1 MSFQNAAPLSL
12 PLPGNNRKAEKGGG
26 GERAFT
32 PPHTGGGGSGVGTQ
46 QVQLL
51 SSCPSTPRPASLA
64 PQATPSPVP
73 PPPKTDIPAEDHSI
87 QKLKVDP

>member
-12 PLPGNNRKAEKGGG
+12 PLPGNRREAEKGGG

-51 SSCPSTPRPASLA
+51 SSCPSTPSLA
-64 PQATPSPVP
+64 PQAISSPVP
-73 PPPKTDIPAEDHSI
+73 PPPKTDIPADPSL
-87 QKLKVDP
+87 QKITASRS